1 MSLSKGDLGYHIEE
15 ELDEEFEPVRR
26 ALNST
31 IERLN
36 ELVLDISKA
45 SSSVSA
51 AAREIRLGTT
61 DLSDRTEAQAT
72 SLEETAASMQEITA
86 TVQQNEDTSA
96 GAVKLAAEA
105 TQKAERGGKVVIEA
119 VAAMADIEN
128 SSRQISDII
137 GVINEIAFQ
146 TNLLALNAAVE
157 AARAG
162 EQGRGFAVVAGEV
175 RNLAQ
180 RSAKASVEIK
190 KLINA
195 SVSKVKDGTH
205 LVRESGDNLVEI
217 VEAIK
222 NVSDMINSMSIA
234 TKEQSQG
241 IGEIGRAIT
250 EMDNMTQQNAGL
262 AEETTAASENML
274 GEAEALLELV
284 TFFKTKSA

>member
-1 MSLSKGDLGYHIEE
+1 
-15 ELDEEFEPVRR
+15 
-26 ALNST
+26 
-31 IERLN
+31 
-36 ELVLDISKA
+36 
-45 SSSVSA
+45 
-51 AAREIRLGTT
+51 
-61 DLSDRTEAQAT
+61 
-72 SLEETAASMQEITA
+72 MQEITA